1 MRTIRLSGLPKHT
14 KTTGVGSL
22 LAESK
27 SALEISL
34 PTGELKGY
42 LAQRSLT
49 PEQAE
54 SLKKYANQRAA
65 RLGADYPVTT
75 GNVNLAI
82 FNLAQPKWGIFTS
95 GSKKLLHRGEI
106 VASETKR
113 GDWATFLKKNIDAMF
128 ERFSSMVAID
138 RGEGEL

>member
-1 MRTIRLSGLPKHT
+1 MRTIRISGLPKHT

-27 SALEISL
+27 SALGISL
-34 PTGELKGY
+34 PTNELKGY
-42 LAQRSLT
+42 LTQKRLT
-49 PEQAE
+49 PEQAK
-54 SLKKYANQRAA
+54 SLQQYADQRAA
-65 RLGADYPVTT
+65 RLGTDYPVTT
-75 GNVNLAI
+75 GNVSLAI

-106 VASETKR
+106 VASETQR

-128 ERFSSMVAID
+128 ERFSSMVAVD
-138 RGEGEL
+138 KGEL